1 MSDSREPKKFDFE
14 RLGER
19 IGGALV
25 TAVGKV
31 WQRGMNLSVVEM
43 AELASRPPRHV
54 CLLCGREPQD
64 PYGAALGASC
74 KANIKA
80 AGVRTVDG
88 ITESAK
94 QLTMSDII
102 AIAKAAEEAGL
113 LSFGSKEATLPGKN
127 APKNA
132 PRSTTPRARKR

>member
-1 MSDSREPKKFDFE
+1 MPDSREPKKFDFE

-80 AGVRTVDG
+80 AGVRTIDG

-102 AIAKAAEEAGL
+102 AIARAAEEAGL
-113 LSFGSKEATLPGKN
+113 LSFGSKEPVANNKKQP
-127 APKNA
+127 
-132 PRSTTPRARKR
+132 PRVRRR